1 MKLLELTEQELKEY
15 KVIFFH
21 LFNNG
26 LRRSQCSEE
35 INENLLQLFKNNE
48 KEIYSDLKQNHEKIS
63 IPNFKANPR
72 THLGISRT
80 LVEGLML

>member
-1 MKLLELTEQELKEY
+1 MKLLELTEQDL

-21 LFNNG
+21 LFNNS
-26 LRRSQCSEE
+26 LRGSPCSEE

-63 IPNFKANPR
+63 VSNFKANPR

-80 LVEGLML
+80 LVEGLTL

>member
-1 MKLLELTEQELKEY
+1 MKLLELTEQEL

-26 LRRSQCSEE
+26 LRGSQCSEE
-35 INENLLQLFKNNE
+35 INENVLQLFKKNE

-63 IPNFKANPR
+63 VSNFKANPR

-80 LVEGLML
+80 LAEGLTL